1 MTVVGSGGI
10 RFAKFYRSKR
20 FVKEIQKLDAN
31 LRARALE
38 RLDQLLINPF
48 PPGIGFEKLKGYSAP
63 DIYTIHVTGNY
74 KVSLHIKEEPGG
86 HLAAYVRRIGTHNE
100 IDRCP

>member
-1 MTVVGSGGI
+1 MTIVGSGGI

-20 FVKEIQKLDAN
+20 FVKEVQKLDAK
-31 LRARALE
+31 LRVRTLE
-38 RLDQLLINPF
+38 RIEALLDHPF
-48 PPGIGFEKLKGYSAP
+48 PSGIGFEKLGGYSDP

-74 KVSLHIKEEPGG
+74 KVSLHAVQENDGG
-86 HLAAYVRRIGTHNE
+86 LSAFIRRVGTHNE